1 MTDQFDR
8 ASELEQEFRDRA
20 LAAQRNRP
28 TEEPDEDAHGVR
40 YCLACGDIIP
50 KQRIE
55 YVPTA
60 VRCVSCQNKKERQ
73 RG

>member
-8 ASELEQEFRDRA
+8 ASELEQEHRDRA

-28 TEEPDEDAHGVR
+28 IEEPDEDAHGVR

-50 KQRIE
+50 KQRVE
-55 YVPTA
+55 LVPTA
-60 VRCVSCQNKKERQ
+60 VRCVACQNKKERTH
-73 RG
+73 G